1 MTLAPERLR
10 EPSPRTKR
18 WTVADYQRLADLGF
32 LPGRYELIEGE
43 ILEKMPPNPP
53 HIFALILLAAW
64 LQEVFGKHSVRSQ
77 VPLRLPDP
85 KHQPEPDAA
94 VTREPA
100 SAYATRLPE
109 PADLLL
115 VVEVSD
121 STLEYDTGRKALLY
135 AQAGIIEYWALD
147 LNGRRM
153 VVHRQPTQ
161 NGYSSVVS
169 YAEQESVSPL
179 ARPEAAVGISQ
190 LLPEPEETENV

>member
-32 LPGRYELIEGE
+32 LPGHYELIEGE
-43 ILEKMPPNPP
+43 ILEKMPTNAP
-53 HIFALILLAAW
+53 HALTVILLAQW
-64 LQEVFGKHSVRSQ
+64 LTLVFGFLCVRQ
-77 VPLRLPDP
+77 EKPIRLIDDT
-85 KHQPEPDAA
+85 HQPEPDIA
-94 VTREPA
+94 VTQEKA
-100 SAYATRLPE
+100 ATYAHQHPT

-135 AQAGIIEYWALD
+135 AQAGIIEYWTLD

-190 LLPEPEETENV
+190 LLPEPEETESV